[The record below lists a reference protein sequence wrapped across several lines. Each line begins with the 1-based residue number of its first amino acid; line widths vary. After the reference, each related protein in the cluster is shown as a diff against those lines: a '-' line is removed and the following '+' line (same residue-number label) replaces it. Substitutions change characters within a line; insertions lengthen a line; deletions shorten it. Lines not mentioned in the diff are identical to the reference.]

1 MSLGLV
7 IGIRFFGGL
16 GLFVYLLVKVPF
28 GNAHGLSYVFFRC
41 NQPLKSERFFGKG
54 RVYSR
59 LFQTSVLDLLQSGW
73 YSNDSLFLLNV
84 AIERCYN
91 GIKSSHHPDI
101 SKLRSIYGSVSKRD
115 SVHLLPTLY
124 IKQLPLPNTILP
136 IRGTLGRVQ
145 GVVFESDF
153 CHTNFRT
160 TVAYDKFTNNFW
172 IDKIEERWP
181 LFVATSL
188 RFTEH

>member
-1 MSLGLV
+1 MISCNHFAITTTCLHGFLQ
-7 IGIRFFGGL
+7 IYCKKRFFH
-16 GLFVYLLVKVPF
+16 K
-28 GNAHGLSYVFFRC
+28 
-41 NQPLKSERFFGKG
+41 
-54 RVYSR
+54 
-59 LFQTSVLDLLQSGW
+59 
-73 YSNDSLFLLNV
+73 
-84 AIERCYN
+84 
-91 GIKSSHHPDI
+91 KSSPTQI
-101 SKLRSIYGSVSKRD
+101 AENPQLVEQKPCQSAFSPTFRIRNIQQKSLRKLWDFHSWGGKRE

-124 IKQLPLPNTILP
+124 IKQLPLPSTILP
-136 IRGTLGRVQ
+136 IRGTLGLFQ

>member
-1 MSLGLV
+1 M
-7 IGIRFFGGL
+7 
-16 GLFVYLLVKVPF
+16 
-28 GNAHGLSYVFFRC
+28 LSSSFW
-41 NQPLKSERFFGKG
+41 SGK
-54 RVYSR
+54 R
-59 LFQTSVLDLLQSGW
+59 
-73 YSNDSLFLLNV
+73 
-84 AIERCYN
+84 E
-91 GIKSSHHPDI
+91 
-101 SKLRSIYGSVSKRD
+101 

-124 IKQLPLPNTILP
+124 IKQLPLPSTILP

-160 TVAYDKFTNNFW
+160 TVAYDKFTNNFL
-172 IDKIEERWP
+172 IDKIEERWT

>member
-1 MSLGLV
+1 MSLESICNLRLFVRYFRVDFYLFYAGNS
-7 IGIRFFGGL
+7 
-16 GLFVYLLVKVPF
+16 GLFSNSTYKNMPHWNCSVDRAKNSQSPSSLTFRIRHKQQKKSHKF
-28 GNAHGLSYVFFRC
+28 WVFH
-41 NQPLKSERFFGKG
+41 SW
-54 RVYSR
+54 S
-59 LFQTSVLDLLQSGW
+59 W
-73 YSNDSLFLLNV
+73 
-84 AIERCYN
+84 
-91 GIKSSHHPDI
+91 
-101 SKLRSIYGSVSKRD
+101 KRD
-115 SVHLLPTLY
+115 SVHLLSTLY
-124 IKQLPLPNTILP
+124 IKQLPLPSTILP
-136 IRGTLGRVQ
+136 IRGTLGLFQ